1 MHTKQVIDCINPIMY
16 HKIMDNAENQR
27 DKTTLDSIDVDDGL
41 YTGEG
46 ENDKITAPQPVPEL
60 AADSSVRFIKT
71 KLPLRIGVRGTI
83 VSAVIFAIMILSG
96 KGLIPHMNW
105 GIFTFLCYAFLVLFS
120 YSVSLV
126 ITGGIYYSNYSQTKR
141 KSDKTG
147 KNKYVPF
154 LWAILPTILVVI
166 ILSWNG
172 IISWMDW
179 DISMLL
185 AYAIIALLSYS
196 ISLIIVEGIYHFN
209 YYLQAK
215 CKSRKTGKNIY
226 APFLWAVILAI
237 PLAILLYRVIL
248 PFIFIM
254 MAY

>member
-27 DKTTLDSIDVDDGL
+27 DKTTLDSIDVNDGL

-83 VSAVIFAIMILSG
+83 VSAVIFAIMILG
-96 KGLIPHMNW
+96 WKGLIPHMNW
-105 GIFTFLCYAFLVLFS
+105 GIFMFLYYAFLVLFS

-126 ITGGIYYSNYSQTKR
+126 ITGGIYYSNCSRVKR
-141 KSDKTG
+141 
-147 KNKYVPF
+147 KYVPF

-248 PFIFIM
+248 PVIFII